1 MAEDLGVRRLLIDA
15 ELLSRL
21 GPGTPRAA
29 WDRDLRRTGLYD
41 LDPPDGPVG
50 DTLRELQR
58 TVREWP
64 AEVASPSAAFPPW
77 FLPAFLGGSFG
88 ATFWLLGFGPIGLVI
103 GLAVGVGVNA
113 AVPKPAPTMEPAP
126 YAERAAS
133 LLRNLLAR
141 TFVAAAGEVVV
152 ENTPHVD
159 YLRLRAELLEGAIVL
174 TDRRVEDANRTLR
187 QVQLANTRMGRPE
200 EDVETDRLRE
210 LIAREEQGR
219 VRIMAVQETVSRRLD
234 EVLARLAQLRAAAER
249 QALSERVQRMSAGD
263 HRVAQHVAEVEVDIS
278 EVELAIRALALDA
291 RDADARTTALLE
303 VVGAGSTWSPSRSS
317 AKVRD
322 SERA

>member
-29 WDRDLRRTGLYD
+29 WERDLRRTGLYD

-50 DTLRELQR
+50 DTLRELRR

-77 FLPAFLGGSFG
+77 FLPACLGGSFG

-103 GLAVGVGVNA
+103 GLAVGLGVNA

-126 YAERAAS
+126 YAERGAS
-133 LLRNLLAR
+133 LLRSLLAR